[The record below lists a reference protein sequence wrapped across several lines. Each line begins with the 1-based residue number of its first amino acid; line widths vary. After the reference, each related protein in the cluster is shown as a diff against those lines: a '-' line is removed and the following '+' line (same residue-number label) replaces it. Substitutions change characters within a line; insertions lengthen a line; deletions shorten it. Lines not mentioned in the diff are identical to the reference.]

1 MANNSSVCGQ
11 VRVFISEKSQEK
23 NSFKDKVKLLT
34 LLQNILEDLDYPT
47 FLQINFEELNEV
59 DLLSE
64 NPLIIDFSAVGKWE
78 FEKNIQFLIELLT
91 KQDISFYPKEFQDNL
106 IELQSLLKYYCLGL
120 NFTFYEIFSWTQTVS
135 QTTIS
140 LYDFSQS
147 NQQLFEKRF
156 GYDIV
161 SSNSFHLTPKE
172 LEVANSFSHYEE
184 FQNFVPEELENQNPF
199 ISI

>member
-11 VRVFISEKSQEK
+11 VGVFISEKSQEK
-23 NSFKDKVKLLT
+23 NSFKDKIKILA

-47 FLQINFEELNEV
+47 FLEINVDELNKV
-59 DLLSE
+59 DFFPE
-64 NPLIIDFSAVGKWE
+64 NSLIVNFSAVGKWE

-91 KQDISFYPKEFQDNL
+91 KQDISFYPKEFQDKL
-106 IELQSLLKYYCLGL
+106 IELQSLLKHYCLGL
-120 NFTFYEIFSWTQTVS
+120 NFNFYEIFSWTQTVS

-161 SSNSFHLTPKE
+161 SSNSFHLTSKE
-172 LEVANSFSHYEE
+172 LEVANSFSNYEE
-184 FQNFVPEELENQNPF
+184 FQNFVPEELENQDPF